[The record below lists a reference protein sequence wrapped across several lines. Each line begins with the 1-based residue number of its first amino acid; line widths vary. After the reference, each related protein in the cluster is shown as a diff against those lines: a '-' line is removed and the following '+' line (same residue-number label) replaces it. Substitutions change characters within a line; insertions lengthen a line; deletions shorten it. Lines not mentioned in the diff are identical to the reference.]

1 MGRKSKSE
9 VRKIE
14 ILTQFS
20 LVIHE
25 DGFENASIAKIA
37 DKMKINPSLIIH
49 YFKSKDEMVI
59 ELVDFTL
66 TKFEQLYL
74 EKFQLLDDP
83 GLRFETTINFLL
95 CDECLI
101 STEELHSVFY
111 ACYYLST
118 RNDTI
123 LKRFQKMY
131 QQLKSTL
138 VAEAKN
144 WIEHKIIKNTN
155 PEEVAEYIII
165 LHEGLIFYEGIN
177 KSKDEFK
184 KRSRNI
190 IEKTISVLK
199 A

>member
-95 CDECLI
+95 GDEWLD

>member
-95 CDECLI
+95 GDEWLI

-131 QQLKSTL
+131 QQLKNTL
-138 VAEAKN
+138 AAEAKN